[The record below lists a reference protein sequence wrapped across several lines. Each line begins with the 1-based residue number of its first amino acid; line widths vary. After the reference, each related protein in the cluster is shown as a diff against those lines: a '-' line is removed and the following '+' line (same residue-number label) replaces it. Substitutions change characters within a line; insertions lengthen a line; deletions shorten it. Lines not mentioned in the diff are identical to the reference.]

1 MMLLP
6 LFFLLIVL
14 ITFFHTL
21 KVLYIKYICRRNR
34 ESLSNSPGI
43 LDLEH
48 VRGAIETRFSSL
60 HPFNFTSPL
69 LQNRTVYLT
78 HEHNMNISHH
88 IPENSIP
95 QYSLSS
101 SLSPHQ
107 RSRAQA
113 SHFEQVTSFCE
124 LDMRSQGLSR
134 QKGELGFTLDLQKED
149 LPRGQY
155 ANLLIGTA
163 V

>member
-1 MMLLP
+1 MLLP
-6 LFFLLIVL
+6 LFFS
-14 ITFFHTL
+14 TYCAHHFFPTL
-21 KVLYIKYICRRNR
+21 KVVHIKYMCRGSR
-34 ESLSNSPGI
+34 ESLLNSPGI

-48 VRGAIETRFSSL
+48 VRVALETRFSSL
-60 HPFNFTSPL
+60 HTFNFTSPL

-113 SHFEQVTSFCE
+113 SHFEQVTSFYE

-134 QKGELGFTLDLQKED
+134 QKGGLGFTLDSQKEV

-155 ANLLIGTA
+155 ANLLVVTA